1 MIDINKLL
9 NPKDKENRKIY
20 KLHVADIDGFN
31 SVAIYKSSKQLM
43 SPTWSPK
50 NDKIAYVSFEN
61 NRPEIFI
68 QTLALRRYNQRP
80 FLETH
85 VRRRFRE

>member
-1 MIDINKLL
+1 MIVEY
-9 NPKDKENRKIY
+9 KEEYSYNFIVNISNNLDRKIY

-43 SPTWSPK
+43 SPTWAPK

-61 NRPEIFI
+61 NRPEIFV
-68 QTLALRRYNQRP
+68 QSLSTGERDSQKNS
-80 FLETH
+80 
-85 VRRRFRE
+85 